1 MSTQEEKNAEIEAK
15 IMKKVEA
22 MMPMLKLAAR
32 GKKGGVEYR
41 FDAEGNFIELEIP
54 GLVEEETN

>member
-1 MSTQEEKNAEIEAK
+1 MSTQEERNAEIEAK
-15 IMKKVEA
+15 VMKKVEA

-32 GKKGGVEYR
+32 GKQAGVEYR

-54 GLVEEETN
+54 GLKEEELS